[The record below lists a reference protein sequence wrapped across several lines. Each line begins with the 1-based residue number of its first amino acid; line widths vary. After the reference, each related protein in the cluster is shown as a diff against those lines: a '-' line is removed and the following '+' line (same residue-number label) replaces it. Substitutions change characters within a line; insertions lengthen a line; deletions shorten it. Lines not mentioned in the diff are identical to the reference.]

1 LTDASAIMP
10 RPPPPMIPAPRTGS
24 PRWPGDKSV
33 PAAVKPE
40 TGERIIQEAGSHRST
55 VGPQQNNLIC
65 ASSGRVKGES
75 ATAPIGGSARLPG
88 GGSNTFGDLQAAIII
103 AHVRW
108 LPTGAV
114 LGCHDDISRGD
125 RARGPAATAHGRLT
139 ARCHIH
145 GDLAGRGINRAVVAA
160 VVDVTRLHRR
170 LSFAPHGRAS
180 RFVACKRNAP
190 MTARVTAAPS
200 ASLAIWGG
208 RLRDPTRSLTANG
221 SLARP
226 AHLPALHASHS
237 VARSHTL
244 DVP

>member
-1 LTDASAIMP
+1 MHERPLDCCPP
-10 RPPPPMIPAPRTGS
+10 RPDQPVLRSSKLAPRVTGN
-24 PRWPGDKSV
+24 RAD
-33 PAAVKPE
+33 
-40 TGERIIQEAGSHRST
+40 
-55 VGPQQNNLIC
+55 
-65 ASSGRVKGES
+65 RV
-75 ATAPIGGSARLPG
+75 GSARLPG
-88 GGSNTFGDLQAAIII
+88 GGSNTFGDMQAAIII
-103 AHVRW
+103 AHVKW

-114 LGCHDDISRGD
+114 LGCHDDISRGG
-125 RARGPAATAHGRLT
+125 RARGPAATAHGWLT

-208 RLRDPTRSLTANG
+208 RVRDPTRSLTANG
-221 SLARP
+221 SLLARRICQHCMRAILSLGP
-226 AHLPALHASHS
+226 MLWTFPK
-237 VARSHTL
+237 
-244 DVP
+244 

>member
-1 LTDASAIMP
+1 MTGRRIGSQPAEPPERYGRPQRP
-10 RPPPPMIPAPRTGS
+10 R
-24 PRWPGDKSV
+24 V
-33 PAAVKPE
+33 
-40 TGERIIQEAGSHRST
+40 Q
-55 VGPQQNNLIC
+55 L
-65 ASSGRVKGES
+65 
-75 ATAPIGGSARLPG
+75 GGSARLPG

-103 AHVRW
+103 AHVKW

-125 RARGPAATAHGRLT
+125 RARGPAATAHGWLT

-221 SLARP
+221 SLLARRICQHCMRAILSLGP
-226 AHLPALHASHS
+226 ILWTFPK
-237 VARSHTL
+237 
-244 DVP
+244 